1 MPAFH
6 ESVSRTLDLGDA
18 TVTRAGLRPC
28 PRTRLV
34 TEAPISGTG
43 VPLRVLPWRG
53 REKYQVL
60 EHRRRQ
66 AQIRARRALAALGHD
81 E

>member
-6 ESVSRTLDLGDA
+6 ESVARTLDPADTA
-18 TVTRAGLRPC
+18 APAGLRPST
-28 PRTRLV
+28 RTRLV
-34 TEAPISGTG
+34 TEASVGSAG
-43 VPLRVLPWRG
+43 APLRVLRWRG
-53 REKYQVL
+53 RGKYEVL

-81 E
+81 A

>member
-6 ESVSRTLDLGDA
+6 QSAVRTLDLGDTSIA
-18 TVTRAGLRPC
+18 SAGIRPC
-28 PRTRLV
+28 TRTRLV
-34 TEAPISGTG
+34 TGARISGTG

-81 E
+81 D

>member
-6 ESVSRTLDLGDA
+6 QSAARTLDPGDTSIA
-18 TVTRAGLRPC
+18 PAGIRPC
-28 PRTRLV
+28 TRTRLV
-34 TEAPISGTG
+34 TEA
-43 VPLRVLPWRG
+43 LVLPWRG

-81 E
+81 D